1 MHKIVY
7 TCDGKRRARQVQEA
21 SVAPEAGG
29 REGRAGSV
37 ESGSGLTRQEPELRC
52 FCPPGSAGTEV
63 LQLLRQRARRR
74 NSLASPFLLSSSLL
88 PGLSTDTSEH
98 SGKTK
103 QRKRGGSGE
112 WGI

>member
-7 TCDGKRRARQVQEA
+7 TCDGKRRDRQVQEA

-29 REGRAGSV
+29 RWGRAGSV
-37 ESGSGLTRQEPELRC
+37 ESGSGLSRQEPELRR
-52 FCPPGSAGTEV
+52 FCPLGSAATEV

-88 PGLSTDTSEH
+88 PGLSMDASKH
-98 SGKTK
+98 SGKAE